1 MRDQLALAQECLAV
15 EERHESVMDYLKG
28 RGFISPRAT
37 WERLQLNELGR
48 DPKRITKGT
57 CDMYKARAT
66 KEQWQQAI
74 EMAINGQAPF
84 EFLQE
89 CGYKDPTSAWA
100 AYRARLKQQDPE
112 LLAKIPKFTK
122 SGRQRK
128 AEKMTE
134 QKTEQK
140 TVIKTAKIA
149 EVFAEVDKAPAK
161 PEPKITQP
169 VSYDNMTVREVEGL
183 FGRYRYSGVGNAV
196 YIDFE
201 NSEGLDV
208 ISLTVDQ
215 WRRFREEQT
224 KAFMILGV
232 EL

>member
-15 EERHESVMDYLKG
+15 EERHESVMDYLKS

-122 SGRQRK
+122 SGRQRNVEKK
-128 AEKMTE
+128 AT
-134 QKTEQK
+134 
-140 TVIKTAKIA
+140 KIA

-169 VSYDNMTVREVEGL
+169 LSYDNMTVREVEGL
-183 FGRYRYSGVGNAV
+183 FWRYRYSGVGSAV
-196 YIDFE
+196 YVDFE

>member
-1 MRDQLALAQECLAV
+1 MRDQLALARECLAV

-48 DPKRITKGT
+48 DEKRLTKGT
-57 CDMYKARAT
+57 GDTYKMRAT
-66 KEQWQQAI
+66 KEQWQQAT
-74 EMAINGQAPF
+74 EMAIAGQEPF

-100 AYRARLKQQDPE
+100 AYRARLKQQNPE

-122 SGRQRK
+122 SGRQRV
-128 AEKMTE
+128 AEKTG
-134 QKTEQK
+134 KKAT
-140 TVIKTAKIA
+140 KIA
-149 EVFAEVDKAPAK
+149 EVFAEVDEAPAK

-169 VSYDNMTVREVEGL
+169 VIYDGMPVREVEGL
-183 FGRYRYSGVGNAV
+183 FGRYRYSAVGGAV
-196 YIDFE
+196 YVDYE
-201 NSEGLDV
+201 NNESLDV

-215 WRRFREEQT
+215 WRKFREEQT

>member
-128 AEKMTE
+128 AEK
-134 QKTEQK
+134 KTEQK
-140 TVIKTAKIA
+140 TVIKAAKIA
-149 EVFAEVDKAPAK
+149 EVFAEVDKAPA
-161 PEPKITQP
+161 ETKITRP
-169 VSYDNMTVREVEGL
+169 VNYDGYEVCGLIGKFGTFSRTIVRGDDW
-183 FGRYRYSGVGNAV
+183 
-196 YIDFE
+196 IDFDDHLGE
-201 NSEGLDV
+201 K
-208 ISLTVDQ
+208 ISFTVDQ
-215 WRRFREEQT
+215 WREFIADL
-224 KAFMILGV
+224 KHAALLMGV

>member
-128 AEKMTE
+128 AEKKAET
-134 QKTEQK
+134 
-140 TVIKTAKIA
+140 IA

-183 FGRYRYSGVGNAV
+183 FGRYRYSGVGSAV
-196 YIDFE
+196 YVDFE

>member
-122 SGRQRK
+122 SGRQRNVEKK
-128 AEKMTE
+128 AT
-134 QKTEQK
+134 
-140 TVIKTAKIA
+140 KIA

-169 VSYDNMTVREVEGL
+169 LSYDNMTVREVEGL
-183 FGRYRYSGVGNAV
+183 FGRYRYSGVGSAV
-196 YIDFE
+196 YVDFE

>member
-1 MRDQLALAQECLAV
+1 M

-37 WERLQLNELGR
+37 WERLQLNELRR

-66 KEQWQQAI
+66 KDQWQQAT
-74 EMAINGQAPF
+74 EMAINGQEPF

-122 SGRQRK
+122 SGRQRNVEKKPEKK
-128 AEKMTE
+128 AT
-134 QKTEQK
+134 
-140 TVIKTAKIA
+140 KIA
-149 EVFAEVDKAPAK
+149 EVFAEVDEAPAK
-161 PEPKITQP
+161 PEPKITRP
-169 VSYDNMTVREVEGL
+169 VNYDGYEVCGL
-183 FGRYRYSGVGNAV
+183 NGKFGTFSRTIARGDDW
-196 YIDFE
+196 IDFDDHLGE
-201 NSEGLDV
+201 T
-208 ISLTVDQ
+208 ISFTVAQ
-215 WRRFREEQT
+215 WREFIADL
-224 KAFMILGV
+224 KHAALILGV